1 MDNRIM
7 ASREVNKCR
16 LYVKPR
22 IEISQI
28 STNDIITVSGVSG
41 PIQEKSGD
49 TIGND
54 IFSITSPEIL

>member
-16 LYVKPR
+16 LYVKPH

-28 STNDIITVSGVSG
+28 STNDIITVSG